1 MKIYTIGKC
10 GDCPAYIPNPLDYT
24 DDGVCRRNH
33 EMKVWENTKP
43 PVTCPLKEFREE
55 WRI

>member
-1 MKIYTIGKC
+1 MKIYTVGKC